1 MASIPSTRSLG
12 EAMAVELK
20 PGLPG
25 CAPAGGCAGSVASI
39 CLRSTT
45 TVLGRIELKTPFYG
59 TQRGLRASVVRSPK
73 KRDGRNTH
81 VDRLDVLE
89 LPEVRLPFGSQLG
102 SL

>member
-25 CAPAGGCAGSVASI
+25 CAPAGGCAGSVARI

-59 TQRGLRASVVRSPK
+59 TQRGLRASVVRSTNEERRSK
-73 KRDGRNTH
+73 HARRSSRRVGA
-81 VDRLDVLE
+81 
-89 LPEVRLPFGSQLG
+89 S
-102 SL
+102 